1 MPPSLA
7 LFLWVVLLVGLLH
20 FDPAKDR
27 EISLALWVPV
37 IWIFILSSRLPSQW
51 LGQPVGSAAEAY
63 QEGNPLDRTVS
74 LILISL
80 AIGILASRSIRWAD
94 LFGRNRALTAFLLYA
109 LVSVY
114 WSDFPFVAFKRWF
127 RDLGNYLVILVV
139 LSDPR
144 PIEAIRTLL
153 RRLCYLLIP
162 LSILLIK
169 YYPQMARQYDEW
181 TGTGTFSGAATSKN
195 TLGVGCLISGLFFLW
210 DLVSRWPERRKQRIK
225 RIILVDAAF
234 FAMTLWVLNLSN
246 SATSRVCLILGCLV
260 IATAHSK
267 WSQRHPN
274 FLKILVPASFCL
286 YLICSLTFN
295 VTGQL
300 AGAVGRDPTLTDRTK
315 IWDMLLKM
323 HTNPLMGTGY
333 ESLWLGPRLDWI
345 WSQGFGHLNEAHNG
359 YLEVYLNLGLIGL
372 CLLCIFI
379 IASYLTIS
387 KRLRTNLTFG
397 SFGMAMWATMLF
409 HSVTEA
415 DFRSGSLW
423 LVFLLSAIAVR
434 VTNKQRVRITTKF
447 DAPIAAGEVPGLSMQ
462 TTGQHRCL

>member
-1 MPPSLA
+1 MPSSLA
-7 LFLWVVLLVGLLH
+7 LFLWFILLVALLR
-20 FDPAKDR
+20 FDPARDSK
-27 EISLALWVPV
+27 ISLALWVPV
-37 IWIFILSSRLPSQW
+37 IWMFILGSRLPSQW
-51 LGQPVGSAAEAY
+51 IGERVASAAEAY

-80 AIGILASRSIRWAD
+80 AIGILVSRSIRWAD
-94 LFGRNRALTAFLLYA
+94 FFGRNWALMAFLFYA
-109 LVSVY
+109 FVSVF

-144 PIEAIRTLL
+144 PIEAIRTLF

-169 YYPQMARQYDEW
+169 YYPEMARQYDEW

-195 TLGVGCLISGLFFLW
+195 TLGVGCLISGLFFFW
-210 DLVSRWPERRKQRIK
+210 DIVSRWPERRKRRTKQ
-225 RIILVDAAF
+225 IILVNAAF

-260 IATAHSK
+260 IATAHSR

-274 FLKILVPASFCL
+274 FLKVLVPASFCL
-286 YLICSLTFN
+286 YLIFSLSFN

-315 IWDMLLKM
+315 IWAMLLKM
-323 HTNPLMGTGY
+323 HTNPLLGTGY
-333 ESLWLGPRLDWI
+333 ESFWLGPRLDWI
-345 WSQGFGHLNEAHNG
+345 WSQSLGHINEAHNG

-379 IASYLTIS
+379 ITSYLTIS
-387 KRLRTNLTFG
+387 MRLRKNLTFG

-415 DFRSGSLW
+415 DFRGGLLW
-423 LVFLLSAIAVR
+423 LAFLLSAIAVR
-434 VTNKQRVRITTKF
+434 VTDKQRVRITTKF
-447 DAPIAAGEVPGLSMQ
+447 DAPIAAGKVPGLSMQ
-462 TTGQHRCL
+462 TTGQSR